1 MHEYIAFLIYM
12 WIIFIFVRAII
23 IFKNEDIIVLIIL
36 LILVNVYFKH
46 LPKRLLGTLNQSMTH
61 SDIWSP

>member
-1 MHEYIAFLIYM
+1 MHEYLAFLIYM

-23 IFKNEDIIVLIIL
+23 IFKDGDIIALIIL
-36 LILVNVYFKH
+36 LILVNGYFKY

-61 SDIWSP
+61 S